1 MKVIL
6 QSDLKG
12 TGKKGELVNVSDGY
26 ARNYLF
32 PRKLAIEADNTALNE
47 LKGREE
53 SAKFKILTDEKNARE
68 VGKLIGGQTIKIS
81 AKAGS
86 KGKLFGSVTTKEI
99 SKALKEQYNVDIE
112 KRKLTLP
119 CDIKTFGTVQVEAKL
134 YTGIST
140 KFSVMVVPIEE
151 KK

>member
-12 TGKKGELVNVSDGY
+12 TGKKGELVSVSDGY
-26 ARNYLF
+26 ARNFLF
-32 PRKLAIEADNTALNE
+32 PRKLAIEADSTAMNE
-47 LKGREE
+47 LKGRQD
-53 SAKFKILTDEKNARE
+53 SAKFKVLTDEKNARDIA
-68 VGKLIGGQTIKIS
+68 KLIGSKTVKIK

-99 SKALKEQYNVDIE
+99 SKALKEQFSVDIE
-112 KRKLTLP
+112 KRKLSIP
-119 CDIKTFGTVQVEAKL
+119 FDIKTFGTVQVEAKL

-140 KFSVMVVPIEE
+140 KFNVMVEPVEE
-151 KK
+151 K